1 MRKLLCLLLVIC
13 SLLSI
18 AGCTHTDSVPENSIK
33 VYYKTEKPVYGT
45 EDGLIAATYLD
56 SAGHENDYLYLL
68 DQYLCVSPGEGFA
81 DTFPSG
87 VSLVSFQL
95 EALTAKVVLNS
106 HIAHYSGMDLTVALT
121 CLTRTIMSLTGCQE
135 VIISASDTLLNGESF
150 ITLNQDSFLL
160 IDNSGGEQN

>member
-18 AGCTHTDSVPENSIK
+18 AGCSQTDSVPENLIK
-33 VYYKTEKPVYGT
+33 VYYKTEKPAYGT
-45 EDGLIAATYLD
+45 EDGLIAATYMD
-56 SAGHENDYLYLL
+56 AEGYEGNYIKLL
-68 DQYLCVSPGEGFA
+68 DQYLRSAPGDGFA
-81 DTFPSG
+81 ATFPSG

-106 HIAHYSGMDLTVALT
+106 YIAHYSGMDLTIALT

-135 VIISASDTLLNGESF
+135 VIISASGTLLNGESF

-160 IDNSGGEQN
+160 IDNSGSEQN